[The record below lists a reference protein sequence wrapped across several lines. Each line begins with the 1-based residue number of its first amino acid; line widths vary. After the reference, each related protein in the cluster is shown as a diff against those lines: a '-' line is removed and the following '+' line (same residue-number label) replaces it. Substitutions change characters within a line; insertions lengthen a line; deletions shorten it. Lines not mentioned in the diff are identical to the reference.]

1 MIFRTL
7 KTTFGRVR
15 NGAPLRKVIGLEGAE
30 NKGFY
35 RYITTTSS
43 IPSVRRDKFIF
54 SNSLPYPASINPLAG
69 ILPPYPGYP
78 PIYIGNRSER
88 SERSQTLLINDLE
101 TPKKPSEKFSDR
113 HTGIYR

>member
-43 IPSVRRDKFIF
+43 IWSIGRDKFIF

-78 PIYIGNRSER
+78 PIYVGNRSKR
-88 SERSQTLLINDLE
+88 STRSQTLLINDLE
-101 TPKKPSEKFSDR
+101 AQKKPSQKVWDR
-113 HTGIYR
+113 YSGIYR